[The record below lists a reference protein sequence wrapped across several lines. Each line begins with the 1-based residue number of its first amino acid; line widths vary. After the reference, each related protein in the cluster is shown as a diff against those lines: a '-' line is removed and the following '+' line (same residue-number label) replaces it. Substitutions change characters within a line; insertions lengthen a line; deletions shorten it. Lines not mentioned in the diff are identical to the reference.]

1 MRSSRPGGLAQLS
14 AGLWLSATEL
24 ETWGLLRAVQSLSP
38 NVFFERF
45 VEAPFPV
52 RGHQANSSAP
62 VPVEP
67 KSLEFE
73 RRTIALAPI
82 SRLCVE
88 PYGSFLHACTDRNST
103 GNGRAADRTSGDTA
117 SDTRQSNGAAA

>member
-45 VEAPFPV
+45 PAN
-52 RGHQANSSAP
+52 QANSSAP
-62 VPVEP
+62 AGVNFTLVPDSCRHSQPLAIAASMPARYSAGEP
-67 KSLEFE
+67 PAARKA
-73 RRTIALAPI
+73 ALM
-82 SRLCVE
+82 S
-88 PYGSFLHACTDRNST
+88 SM
-103 GNGRAADRTSGDTA
+103 
-117 SDTRQSNGAAA
+117 